1 MDRGVDGLPP
11 SLIDLV
17 EKGPLASR
25 FGPPVDPY
33 TGLAKRRVNTR
44 YVMSY
49 EIKAQGRYEIHRVPN
64 GDRYLLLD
72 GRAYAI
78 TADYFTI
85 SEGSQGDLWALS
97 EDDFEVLTSGG
108 ADETLERVR
117 EGSYKLVHFEKEED
131 FQNIP
136 YLFLE
141 WNGKYEELYIPDG
154 LPENPNDEVRF
165 IYTDHTIRA
174 DSLESYLAT
183 TRPRGEDL
191 AEAAEDEPPVED
203 YFDLTAHEL
212 AMKIRAMEPAQLRQ
226 LESYEAQ
233 HKNRTTGI
241 DTIRNQLRN

>member
-1 MDRGVDGLPP
+1 
-11 SLIDLV
+11 
-17 EKGPLASR
+17 
-25 FGPPVDPY
+25 
-33 TGLAKRRVNTR
+33 
-44 YVMSY
+44 MSY
-49 EIKAQGRYEIHRVPN
+49 EIKEQGRYEIHRVPD

-72 GRAYAI
+72 GTPYAI

-97 EDDFEVLTSGG
+97 PDDFELLTNGG
-108 ADETLERVR
+108 ADERLERVR
-117 EGSYKLVHFEKEED
+117 EGSYKLIHFQDEEQ

-154 LPENPNDEVRF
+154 LPQKPDEEVRF

-174 DSLESYLAT
+174 DSLESYLET
-183 TRPRGEDL
+183 TRPAGEDL

-212 AMKIRAMEPAQLRQ
+212 ALKIRAMEPAELRQ
-226 LESYEAQ
+226 LESYEAR
-233 HKNRTTGI
+233 HKNRTTVI
-241 DTIRNQLRN
+241 NTIRNQLRH